1 MAHRRR
7 QRASGS
13 VIDIDLSQR
22 PSPSPSPAG
31 SCHPNRSNNAL
42 ASRMGYGEVGKIKLP
57 WVIWLFAYGRKC
69 LKPVGA
75 VGAVGFSDL
84 SNVLSGSSQLRRKAV
99 SGGES
104 YLFLKGRPNCLSRA

>member
-13 VIDIDLSQR
+13 VIDSSQL
-22 PSPSPSPAG
+22 PSPSPAG

-75 VGAVGFSDL
+75 VGAGGFSDL

>member
-22 PSPSPSPAG
+22 PSPSPAG

-42 ASRMGYGEVGKIKLP
+42 ASRMDYGEVGKIKLP
-57 WVIWLFAYGRKC
+57 WGIWLFAYGRKC
-69 LKPVGA
+69 LKPASA
-75 VGAVGFSDL
+75 VGAGGFSDL
-84 SNVLSGSSQLRRKAV
+84 SNVLSGSSQLRPRAV
-99 SGGES
+99 SGEN
-104 YLFLKGRPNCLSRA
+104 LICF

>member
-42 ASRMGYGEVGKIKLP
+42 ASRMGYGEVGNIKLP

-75 VGAVGFSDL
+75 VGAGGFSDL

>member
-13 VIDIDLSQR
+13 VIDLSQL
-22 PSPSPSPAG
+22 PSPSAAG

-42 ASRMGYGEVGKIKLP
+42 ASRMDYGEVGKIKLP
-57 WVIWLFAYGRKC
+57 WVIWLSAYGRKC

-75 VGAVGFSDL
+75 VGAGGFSDL
-84 SNVLSGSSQLRRKAV
+84 SNVLSGSSQLRPRAV
-99 SGGES
+99 SGEN
-104 YLFLKGRPNCLSRA
+104 LICF